1 MVKEKHSLISLKA
14 FPGIFWYFR
23 KHSQGILYN
32 NPKNILQNI
41 TRGIPR
47 DSPGPKKLS
56 KLFLVAIPCGFSHT
70 PFPPFLVFKENVSE
84 TPLIFQNMTSK

>member
-23 KHSQGILYN
+23 KHLQGILYN

-41 TRGIPR
+41 PRGIPR
-47 DSPGPKKLS
+47 DFPSPEKLS
-56 KLFLVAIPCGFSHT
+56 KLFLVAFHIL
-70 PFPPFLVFKENVSE
+70 PFPLFSFLKKMFRKH
-84 TPLIFQNMTSK
+84 L